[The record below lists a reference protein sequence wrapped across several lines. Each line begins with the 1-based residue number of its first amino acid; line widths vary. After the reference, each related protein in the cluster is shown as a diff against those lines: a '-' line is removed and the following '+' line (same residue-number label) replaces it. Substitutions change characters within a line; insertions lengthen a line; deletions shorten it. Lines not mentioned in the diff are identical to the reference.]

1 MGRKDMTEKND
12 RDDDGGTILEPIG
25 QLGAGGFPSQPA
37 VVAGTPLPRLT
48 MQEAVPR
55 MPTVPP
61 GSRALPS
68 RLSEVSEAS
77 YRPAIRPPVPLLTV
91 LDDGEVAS
99 GETVRLRDH
108 VTVIG
113 RSDGLVRISH
123 DPLVSGRHAEIVREG
138 TSRPYS
144 WTLRDLGSSN
154 GTFVN
159 CVGTVLR
166 PDRLI
171 IVGSR
176 RFRFQPPPV
185 QAPGR
190 AEGTMLV
197 DSRIVAEQVWPML
210 VETTAPSNAL
220 RIPLSGANLS
230 MGRSGHGNDIE
241 IDDPL
246 LASRHAQITFTPA
259 GEWRIEARPSRNGIW
274 VQINAI
280 RLSPNCRFQCGEQR
294 FLFVYERE

>member
-1 MGRKDMTEKND
+1 MTETND

-25 QLGAGGFPSQPA
+25 QLEACGFPSQPA

-55 MPTVPP
+55 IPAVPRA
-61 GSRALPS
+61 SRPLPS
-68 RLSEVSEAS
+68 QLSEATETN

-113 RSDGLVRISH
+113 RSDGFVRISH

-138 TSRPYS
+138 AARPYQ

-154 GTFVN
+154 GTFVS

-171 IVGSR
+171 ILGSR
-176 RFRFQPPPV
+176 RFRFQPSPAQASKPV
-185 QAPGR
+185 
-190 AEGTMLV
+190 EGTMLM
-197 DSRIVAEQVWPML
+197 DSKRLAEHAWPTL
-210 VETTAPSNAL
+210 VETTAAINPL
-220 RIPLSGANLS
+220 RISLAGPSLSV
-230 MGRSGHGNDIE
+230 GRPGNGNRIE

-246 LASRHAQITFTPA
+246 LAPLHAHITLTTS
-259 GEWRIEARPSRNGIW
+259 GEWRIEALPSRNGIW
-274 VQINAI
+274 VQVNAI
-280 RLSPNCRFQCGEQR
+280 RLVPVCRFQCGEQR
-294 FLFVYERE
+294 FLFVCNR